1 VPQTNRRLTTR
12 SLYTR
17 PPLQD
22 DDSANTYGTA
32 AYAMMPPPDN
42 NNNNNDGWWEKTTAA
57 ILKDTDSIYCENLQ
71 NFQEQGLDR
80 RAAVRDRL
88 SFVMEDIKTKLDE
101 ITERTT
107 NVLAAQ
113 LYDNYASN
121 IQAQERKILQL
132 VRSNHASRVH
142 MVEALEKANLNWEA
156 KYSNLMNRVIYAT
169 DNKSEDESS
178 MDNSKHGG
186 ATNSPSDSMKT
197 LDGNENNKGKKKS
210 SSDSPSD
217 SMKTLD
223 GNENNKHKKESP
235 SPCLVATKDDS
246 LNSDSQDPDWDEVI
260 RFAPHCEENIRSF
273 LEVREKWKA
282 VESRYIQA
290 IESSHERLQ
299 ANIMKTIHT
308 VYETF
313 QGFDERMDE
322 QQYDIQK
329 LMANNHE
336 RRQKLQQALEES
348 ANQAKSLF
356 ARLMA
361 RVSSIR
367 APGTHS

>member
-1 VPQTNRRLTTR
+1 LFTQLPF
-12 SLYTR
+12 
-17 PPLQD
+17 QD
-22 DDSANTYGTA
+22 VEEQVDSATNLTDD
-32 AYAMMPPPDN
+32 AMMPPPDN
-42 NNNNNDGWWEKTTAA
+42 NNNNNNNDDGWWEKTTAD
-57 ILKDTDSIYCENLQ
+57 ILKETDSIYCENLQ
-71 NFQEQGLDR
+71 NFQEHGVDR

-121 IQAQERKILQL
+121 IQAQEHKILQL

-142 MVEALEKANLNWEA
+142 MVEALEKANLNWES

-169 DNKSEDESS
+169 DNKSEESS
-178 MDNSKHGG
+178 MDNPKDGG
-186 ATNSPSDSMKT
+186 AADSPSDSMKT
-197 LDGNENNKGKKKS
+197 LDGNAYSHDKKKS

-223 GNENNKHKKESP
+223 GNANSHDKKESP
-235 SPCLVATKDDS
+235 SPVVATKDDS
-246 LNSDSQDPDWDEVI
+246 LNSESQDPDWDEVI

-329 LMANNHE
+329 LMANNFE
-336 RRQKLQQALEES
+336 RRQRLQQALEES

>member
-1 VPQTNRRLTTR
+1 
-12 SLYTR
+12 
-17 PPLQD
+17 
-22 DDSANTYGTA
+22 
-32 AYAMMPPPDN
+32 MMPPPDN
-42 NNNNNDGWWEKTTAA
+42 NNNNNNNNNDGWWEKATAD
-57 ILKDTDSIYCENLQ
+57 ILKETDSIYCENLQ
-71 NFQEQGLDR
+71 NFQEQGIDR

-121 IQAQERKILQL
+121 IQAQEHKILQL

-142 MVEALEKANLNWEA
+142 MVEALEKANLNWES

-169 DNKSEDESS
+169 DNKNEDESS
-178 MDNSKHGG
+178 GDNPKHGG
-186 ATNSPSDSMKT
+186 AT
-197 LDGNENNKGKKKS
+197 
-210 SSDSPSD
+210 DSPSD

-223 GNENNKHKKESP
+223 GNANNNGKKESSSDSPSDSTKTLDGNEDNKDKKESP
-235 SPCLVATKDDS
+235 SPLVATKDDS
-246 LNSDSQDPDWDEVI
+246 LNTESQDPDWDEVI
-260 RFAPHCEENIRSF
+260 RFAPHREENYRSF
-273 LEVREKWKA
+273 LEDREKWKA

-329 LMANNHE
+329 IMANNFE
-336 RRQKLQQALEES
+336 RRQRLQQALEES

>member
-1 VPQTNRRLTTR
+1 
-12 SLYTR
+12 
-17 PPLQD
+17 
-22 DDSANTYGTA
+22 
-32 AYAMMPPPDN
+32 MPPPDN
-42 NNNNNDGWWEKTTAA
+42 SSNDNDGWWEKTTAD

-113 LYDNYASN
+113 LYDNYAST
-121 IQAQERKILQL
+121 IQAQENKILQL
-132 VRSNHASRVH
+132 VRSNHASRVR
-142 MVEALEKANLNWEA
+142 MVEALEKANLNWES
-156 KYSNLMNRVIYAT
+156 KYSNLMNRVIYAA
-169 DNKSEDESS
+169 DNKNEESS
-178 MDNSKHGG
+178 MDNPKDGG
-186 ATNSPSDSMKT
+186 DPDSPSDSTKTLDGNETNKDKTAKCIGAAESPSDSMKA
-197 LDGNENNKGKKKS
+197 LDGNE
-210 SSDSPSD
+210 
-217 SMKTLD
+217 
-223 GNENNKHKKESP
+223 KKESP
-235 SPCLVATKDDS
+235 SRSVATKDDP

-329 LMANNHE
+329 LMTNNHE
-336 RRQKLQQALEES
+336 RRQKLQHALEES
-348 ANQAKSLF
+348 ALQAKSLF

>member
-1 VPQTNRRLTTR
+1 
-12 SLYTR
+12 
-17 PPLQD
+17 
-22 DDSANTYGTA
+22 
-32 AYAMMPPPDN
+32 MPTPDN
-42 NNNNNDGWWEKTTAA
+42 NSNNDNDGWWEKTTAD

-121 IQAQERKILQL
+121 IQAQENKILQL

-142 MVEALEKANLNWEA
+142 MVEALEKANLNWES
-156 KYSNLMNRVIYAT
+156 KYSNLMNRVIYAA
-169 DNKSEDESS
+169 DNKNEESS
-178 MDNSKHGG
+178 MDTPKDGG
-186 ATNSPSDSMKT
+186 ATGSPSGSMKT
-197 LDGNENNKGKKKS
+197 LDGNEKNKGKNAKCVGAT
-210 SSDSPSD
+210 DSPSD
-217 SMKTLD
+217 STKALD
-223 GNENNKHKKESP
+223 GNEKKESP
-235 SPCLVATKDDS
+235 SPSIATKDDS

-260 RFAPHCEENIRSF
+260 RFAPHCAENIRSF

-290 IESSHERLQ
+290 IETSHERLQ

-348 ANQAKSLF
+348 ALQAKSLF

>member
-1 VPQTNRRLTTR
+1 MR
-12 SLYTR
+12 
-17 PPLQD
+17 
-22 DDSANTYGTA
+22 
-32 AYAMMPPPDN
+32 PPDN
-42 NNNNNDGWWEKTTAA
+42 SNNNSDGWWEKATAD

-71 NFQEQGLDR
+71 KFQEQGLDR

-113 LYDNYASN
+113 LYDNYAST
-121 IQAQERKILQL
+121 IQAQENKILQL
-132 VRSNHASRVH
+132 VRSNHASRVR
-142 MVEALEKANLNWEA
+142 MVEALEKANLNWES
-156 KYSNLMNRVIYAT
+156 KYSNLMNRIIYAA
-169 DNKSEDESS
+169 DNKNEESS
-178 MDNSKHGG
+178 MDNPKDGG
-186 ATNSPSDSMKT
+186 ATDSPDISTEM
-197 LDGNENNKGKKKS
+197 LDGNAKDKDN
-210 SSDSPSD
+210 
-217 SMKTLD
+217 
-223 GNENNKHKKESP
+223 KESP
-235 SPCLVATKDDS
+235 SPLIATKDDS
-246 LNSDSQDPDWDEVI
+246 LNSESQDPDWDEVI

-348 ANQAKSLF
+348 ALQAKSLF

-367 APGTHS
+367 APGRHS

>member
-1 VPQTNRRLTTR
+1 MSTQLR
-12 SLYTR
+12 
-17 PPLQD
+17 LQD
-22 DDSANTYGTA
+22 VEDQKDDTDD
-32 AYAMMPPPDN
+32 AMMPPPDN
-42 NNNNNDGWWEKTTAA
+42 DNDDWWEKTTAD

-121 IQAQERKILQL
+121 IQAQENKILQL
-132 VRSNHASRVH
+132 VRSNQASRVH
-142 MVEALEKANLNWEA
+142 MVEALEKANLSWES
-156 KYSNLMNRVIYAT
+156 KYSNLMNRVIYAA
-169 DNKSEDESS
+169 DNKNEEESS
-178 MDNSKHGG
+178 MDNPEDGG
-186 ATNSPSDSMKT
+186 ATDNPGDPTKT
-197 LDGNENNKGKKKS
+197 LGGNENNKDKKMS
-210 SSDSPSD
+210 SSP
-217 SMKTLD
+217 
-223 GNENNKHKKESP
+223 
-235 SPCLVATKDDS
+235 LVATKDDS
-246 LNSDSQDPDWDEVI
+246 LNSESQDPDWDEII

-329 LMANNHE
+329 LMANNYE

-348 ANQAKSLF
+348 ALQAKSLF